1 LNHVLSVKKDIAA
14 ILKQKEVSVF
24 LKKCAKHG
32 ATASIE
38 IPKASTKARQ

>member
-1 LNHVLSVKKDIAA
+1 MFYPSKEDVAT

-32 ATASIE
+32 AASSVE